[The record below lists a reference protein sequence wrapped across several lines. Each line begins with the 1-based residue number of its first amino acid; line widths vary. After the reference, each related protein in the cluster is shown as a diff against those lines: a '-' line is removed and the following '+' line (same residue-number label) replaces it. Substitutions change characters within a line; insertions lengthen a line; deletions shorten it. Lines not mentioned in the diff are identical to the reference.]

1 MDHAVAAPLHVHA
14 VDTCCLLLLLIPRCL
29 LAREQAVSP
38 AGLTLPRAPL
48 EYFSRC
54 SSKSNILSGGT
65 HWNAESGKKET
76 RKVPGC
82 FIARASSVALSGSTI
97 WPAHSSLKPL
107 SLHQTS
113 ALG

>member
-1 MDHAVAAPLHVHA
+1 MGHAGAHVSMQGF
-14 VDTCCLLLLLIPRCL
+14 R
-29 LAREQAVSP
+29 
-38 AGLTLPRAPL
+38 AGGQITPCMRWGERALGCLTLPRAPL

-54 SSKSNILSGGT
+54 SSKSKILSGGT

-97 WPAHSSLKPL
+97 WPAQSSLNPL
-107 SLHQTS
+107 SLHHTS